1 MDCGYRYLVNEFG
14 LKVFEPKIGARTDT
28 ACNRRR
34 ETGDEILVP
43 PSAVTKTQAP
53 LDHILFALKN
63 EGIDLQVLSQ
73 ALPLVTPGEL
83 AEAVRRTPSG
93 VYLRKAAFLWEAFT
107 GKTLEDVAPSGR
119 PTPLFDASKYLTG
132 RAVRNKKWRVD
143 FNGLGTLRY
152 CATVRRTPAIEE
164 ALKENTLQ
172 KAGEWL
178 SRIGSDHAARAM
190 QWVRLT
196 DSLESLALART
207 NADLN
212 RAERWAQ
219 LWQGAH
225 KENLSEGWLCQLQNA
240 VMSTPGAATTFRT
253 EQTWLSQ
260 VIGRG
265 VSSVTYV
272 PPAPEALI
280 GLMADW
286 MTAVD
291 GLGEGADPM
300 AAAAVASFGFVY
312 LRPFMDG
319 NGRLSRF
326 LIHRQL
332 ARSGALAD
340 GVLLPI
346 SVAMK
351 KNEAAYL
358 EALAAYS
365 EKVRP
370 FWCVSRTGGTPE
382 FVFDFLGSD
391 AIYRY
396 WDATRQT
403 EFLYRMAQ
411 EALDVHLRDEVAYLA
426 LYDRL
431 EKAVDEAYDLPFAL
445 LVQAVGVLIDGRGR
459 FPQDFRQ
466 KMADKIDSA
475 TLDGMESLAQD
486 ILSDDVSPPWQ
497 NEVAS

>member
-1 MDCGYRYLVNEFG
+1 MDCGYRYLVNKFG
-14 LKVFEPKIGARTDT
+14 LKAFEPEIGVRTDS
-28 ACNRRR
+28 ACNRRM
-34 ETGDEILVP
+34 ETGAMIIMP
-43 PSAVTKTQAP
+43 PSSAPKTQAP
-53 LDHILFALKN
+53 LDHILFALKT

-73 ALPLVTPGEL
+73 ALPLVAPGEL
-83 AEAVRRTPSG
+83 AEAVRKTPSG
-93 VYLRKAAFLWEAFT
+93 IYLRKAAFLWEAFT
-107 GKTLEDVAPSGR
+107 GKTLEDVTPSGR
-119 PTPLFDASKYLTG
+119 PTPLFDSSKYLTG
-132 RAVRNKKWRVD
+132 RVIRNKKWRVD

-152 CATVRRTPAIEE
+152 CATVRRTPAIEK
-164 ALKENTLQ
+164 ALHENTLQ

-178 SRIGSDHAARAM
+178 MRIGKEPAERAM
-190 QWVRLT
+190 QWAYLNETRG
-196 DSLESLALART
+196 SFALERE

-212 RAERWAQ
+212 RTERFAKLLQ
-219 LWQGAH
+219 HCADA
-225 KENLSEGWLCQLQNA
+225 ENLSEDWLCELQND
-240 VMSTPGAATTFRT
+240 VVSSPYYAAATFRT
-253 EQTWLSQ
+253 EQNWLGK

-272 PPAPEALI
+272 PPAPEALT
-280 GLMADW
+280 GLMEDW
-286 MTAVD
+286 MTATD
-291 GLGEGADPM
+291 GLAEGADPM

-312 LRPFMDG
+312 LHPFMDG

-332 ARSGALAD
+332 ARSGALAN

-370 FWCVSRTGGTPE
+370 FWRISWTGGTPE
-382 FVFDFLGSD
+382 FAFDFLGSD

-403 EFLYRMAQ
+403 EFLHRMAQ
-411 EALDVHLRDEVAYLA
+411 EALDVHLRDEVEYLA

-431 EKAVDEAYDLPFAL
+431 EKAVDEAFDLPSAL
-445 LVQAVGVLIDGRGR
+445 LTRAVSVLIDSNGR
-459 FPQDFRQ
+459 FSKNFRK
-466 KMADKIDSA
+466 KMTDKIDA
-475 TLDGMESLAQD
+475 TTLDGMESLAQD
-486 ILSDDVSPPWQ
+486 ILADAVSQ
-497 NEVAS
+497 RGE